1 MPRVDWPE
9 MRRAL
14 GAIREGPLCE
24 PCLRLLPVSGVAVST
39 LSGPIHTDTVCATDD
54 TAFAIEEMQFDL
66 GEGPTWEAFASLRPV
81 SVPDLRMPDQPRW
94 PLFAEAV
101 RKTRARALF
110 AYPLT
115 VGATAV
121 GVMDL
126 YRSTPGPLD
135 GQAEH
140 DARILARTVAAE
152 LLNRVLSAE
161 DVDLM
166 GGANAARPSP
176 WRDHPQDRRT
186 IHQATGMLMA
196 QLDLPVGTAFARL
209 RAHAFAA
216 GVTVS
221 DAAAA
226 VVARSLVLNGDS

>member
-1 MPRVDWPE
+1 MPTAERPE
-9 MRRAL
+9 LQRAL
-14 GAIREGPLCE
+14 GAIREGSLCE
-24 PCLRLLPVSGVAVST
+24 ACLRLLPVTGVAVST

-54 TAFAIEEMQFDL
+54 IAFAIEEMQFDL
-66 GEGPTWEAFASLRPV
+66 GEGPCWESFASGRPV
-81 SVPDLRMPDQPRW
+81 SVPDLWLPEQPRW

-101 RKTRARALF
+101 RKMRARAF
-110 AYPLT
+110 FVYPLA

-121 GVMDL
+121 GVMAL
-126 YRSTPGPLD
+126 YRSTPGSLD

-140 DARILARTVAAE
+140 DARILAGTVAVE